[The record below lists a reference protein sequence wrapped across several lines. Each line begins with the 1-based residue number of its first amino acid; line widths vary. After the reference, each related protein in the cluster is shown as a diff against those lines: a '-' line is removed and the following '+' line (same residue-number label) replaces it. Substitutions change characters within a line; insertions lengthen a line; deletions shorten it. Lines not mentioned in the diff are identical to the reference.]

1 MLKTIFSLMPIQMK
15 LGIGVA
21 AALAIATG
29 IGVIKVQAS
38 SIDKL
43 ENKIAVCDT
52 ERVYEKAIYTSELD
66 KAYMIISDQNKQIEE
81 FKINAKQYETDL
93 SLITKELETAKQTKR
108 VEIRKEVVRD
118 PSCDNQ
124 LRLMQQQ
131 LEEFA
136 NAFN

>member
-1 MLKTIFSLMPIQMK
+1 MCMRIYAGEMEKIKTI
-15 LGIGVA
+15 
-21 AALAIATG
+21 
-29 IGVIKVQAS
+29 
-38 SIDKL
+38 ID
-43 ENKIAVCDT
+43 N
-52 ERVYEKAIYTSELD
+52 
-66 KAYMIISDQNKQIEE
+66 QNKQIEE
-81 FKINAKQYETDL
+81 FKINEKQYETNL